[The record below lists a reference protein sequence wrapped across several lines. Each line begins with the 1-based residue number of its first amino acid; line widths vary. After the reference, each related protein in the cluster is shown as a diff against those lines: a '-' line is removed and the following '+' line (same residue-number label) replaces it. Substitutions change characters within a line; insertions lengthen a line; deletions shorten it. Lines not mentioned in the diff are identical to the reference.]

1 MKSNTA
7 PDIPRGNSHPGKKER
22 SGLKPLSKYLV
33 FLLVFM
39 SLNTPGT
46 GTQALA
52 KDAPEISS
60 SLAKNLWR
68 QAHFYF
74 EEGMDA
80 KAIRACK
87 ELQAWARENNEPAIE
102 KEMSEMLDKLRA
114 RQPAPATQTTTTNEA
129 APAIQTDLPAC
140 GYGSVDQMPSH
151 MVNQIVTGTPGEFL
165 VCQQDQDC
173 AVAYNFCGTT
183 KAINKPSKKCYEA
196 VARHFEASAGC
207 SPIDPL
213 EATATCRNQ
222 TCMLLFQ

>member
-1 MKSNTA
+1 MKSVTA
-7 PDIPRGNSHPGKKER
+7 LGIPRGDSNRRKKER
-22 SGLKPLSKYLV
+22 SGTKHLSRYFVFILV
-33 FLLVFM
+33 LM
-39 SLNTPGT
+39 SLIISET
-46 GTQALA
+46 GSQALA

-80 KAIRACK
+80 KAIRACE
-87 ELQAWARENNEPAIE
+87 ELRAWAKENNEPAIE

-114 RQPAPATQTTTTNEA
+114 RQTAPATQATTAKEA

-140 GYGSVDQMPSH
+140 GYGSV
-151 MVNQIVTGTPGEFL
+151 NQIPPHIVNKIVTRTPSEFL
-165 VCQQDQDC
+165 ACQQDQDC

-183 KAINKPSKKCYEA
+183 KAINKPSKICYEA
-196 VARHFEASAGC
+196 VARHFEASTGC
-207 SPIDPL
+207 SPIDFL

-222 TCMLLFQ
+222 TCMLQFQ